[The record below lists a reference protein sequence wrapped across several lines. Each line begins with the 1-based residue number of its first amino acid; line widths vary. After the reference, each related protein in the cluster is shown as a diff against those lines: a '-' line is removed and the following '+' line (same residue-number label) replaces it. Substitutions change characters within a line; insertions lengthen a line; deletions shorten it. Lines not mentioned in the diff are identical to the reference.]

1 MPKQNIVNSVQ
12 RDLSQQWLG
21 SVCVCSH
28 ASQSENWPHMFQEL
42 VLHFSSA
49 PAASF
54 GSASVQDSTLNHFL
68 VEFDDR
74 LGGEV
79 VS

>member
-1 MPKQNIVNSVQ
+1 
-12 RDLSQQWLG
+12 
-21 SVCVCSH
+21 
-28 ASQSENWPHMFQEL
+28 MFQEL

-49 PAASF
+49 SAASF